1 MINRDISYWRC
12 LLREGIAVVVESP
25 LMVQPVMYAV
35 DSPYPQM
42 PSDCLLSALI
52 QWETITPGV
61 VQAMLDSG
69 ADVNAKDKD
78 GWTPLLWAAYNGN
91 AEVISVLLQAG
102 ADVNAKKNNG
112 DTPLLSAV
120 LRENI
125 ELISVLL
132 KRGADVNAKD
142 DDGRTPL
149 LSAVLRENI
158 ELISILI
165 QAGADLNAKD
175 NDGFTPLDL
184 AEGGKHWAA
193 AKALEDAIINT
204 GKPNSH
210 ALLELGKKWK
220 TITAAEVLAMI
231 NAGADVHAKNNDG
244 NTPLHAAAWKGN
256 AEVIPVLIKA
266 GADVHAK
273 NNDGNTPLHSAAFW
287 GKAEVIPVLIKAGAD
302 VNAKNNH
309 GDTPLHAMARTG
321 RAEVI
326 SILLQARADVNAK
339 NVLGDTPLDCAKT
352 ANHWNAAKLLED
364 AMRQQSRQ
372 REKPP
377 ERNEM
382 PSDSAAARKFLELP
396 PDIKL
401 TSEHIKFAFRRARQ
415 RHHPDKGG
423 AAEDFIRAKWAYDIL
438 AKK

>member
-1 MINRDISYWRC
+1 MSTRKIMTAT
-12 LLREGIAVVVESP
+12 LR
-25 LMVQPVMYAV
+25 
-35 DSPYPQM
+35 
-42 PSDCLLSALI
+42 
-52 QWETITPGV
+52 
-61 VQAMLDSG
+61 
-69 ADVNAKDKD
+69 
-78 GWTPLLWAAYNGN
+78 
-91 AEVISVLLQAG
+91 
-102 ADVNAKKNNG
+102 
-112 DTPLLSAV
+112 
-120 LRENI
+120 
-125 ELISVLL
+125 
-132 KRGADVNAKD
+132 
-142 DDGRTPL
+142 
-149 LSAVLRENI
+149 
-158 ELISILI
+158 
-165 QAGADLNAKD
+165 
-175 NDGFTPLDL
+175 F
-184 AEGGKHWAA
+184 
-193 AKALEDAIINT
+193 
-204 GKPNSH
+204 
-210 ALLELGKKWK
+210 
-220 TITAAEVLAMI
+220 
-231 NAGADVHAKNNDG
+231 
-244 NTPLHAAAWKGN
+244 HAAAWKGN

-287 GKAEVIPVLIKAGAD
+287 GKAEVIPVLIKAGANVHAKDNDGWTPLHTAAFHENARSDFLSLSKRGAD

-321 RAEVI
+321 RTEVI

-377 ERNEM
+377 ERHNKM